1 MEAWRDFVKGNWNK
15 TIDVRDF
22 INLNYT
28 PYDGDASFL
37 SGPTERTKTVYAHV
51 EELLKEEHRKGVLD
65 VDTEH
70 VSSILAFPPGYV
82 DKDRDIIV
90 GLQTD
95 APLKRAVNPFAGLR
109 MCKQACEAYGYK
121 LSDKVLEEFAY
132 RTTHNDAVFHVYSK
146 EMRTAR
152 HTGVITGLPDA
163 YARGRIIGDYRRIA
177 LYGMDYLI
185 KCKQEDKEA
194 LQKKPMTEENI
205 RLIEELYKQIDFLK
219 KLKEQPSPYGEKYI
233 FIK

>member
-1 MEAWRDFVKGNWNK
+1 M
-15 TIDVRDF
+15 RDF

-121 LSDKVLEEFAY
+121 LSDKVLEEFA
-132 RTTHNDAVFHVYSK
+132 
-146 EMRTAR
+146 
-152 HTGVITGLPDA
+152 
-163 YARGRIIGDYRRIA
+163 
-177 LYGMDYLI
+177 
-185 KCKQEDKEA
+185 
-194 LQKKPMTEENI
+194 
-205 RLIEELYKQIDFLK
+205 
-219 KLKEQPSPYGEKYI
+219 
-233 FIK
+233 